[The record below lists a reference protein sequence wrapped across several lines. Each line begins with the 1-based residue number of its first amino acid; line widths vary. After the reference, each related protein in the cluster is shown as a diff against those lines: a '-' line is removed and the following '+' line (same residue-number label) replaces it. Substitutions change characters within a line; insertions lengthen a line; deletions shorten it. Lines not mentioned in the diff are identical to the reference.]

1 MLYSACHLILI
12 IDTILLLRALLYF
25 VSFFHLIASIF
36 KNSGGILKQRKKLN
50 EYAVNNSIGIS
61 FIMNSS
67 ICSGF
72 VIILFKTFK
81 LSL

>member
-1 MLYSACHLILI
+1 MCHLLLI
-12 IDTILLLRALLYF
+12 IDTILRALLYF

-36 KNSGGILKQRKKLN
+36 KNSGGIWKQRKKLN

-72 VIILFKTFK
+72 VLFETFK
-81 LSL
+81 SSL